1 MKLCNRFLLLTML
14 FIAGVASAEQPMNA
28 EIELYPL
35 RIKLSDDGTGIIK
48 NMSCGGCDYKI
59 GKITKNTRVYVNN
72 VNVDLFRARERAG
85 TLVLIEFVRSTGEVM
100 AIRWSE

>member
-1 MKLCNRFLLLTML
+1 MKLINILLLLIPL
-14 FIAGVASAEQPMNA
+14 FIAGNASAEQPMHA

-35 RIKLSDDGTGIIK
+35 RIKISNDGTGIIK
-48 NMSCGGCDYKI
+48 NMTCGGCDYKI

-72 VNVDLFRARERAG
+72 INVDLFRARERAG
-85 TLVLIEFVRSTGEVM
+85 TLVLVQFVRSTGEVM